1 MASYQADFYLGE
13 KRVCSL
19 WTHEADE
26 RGLYKEYAEPLF
38 RHGCSKGL
46 SLDYQKAV
54 FSKSLESML
63 EMKMKQ
69 TLTPDEISALVTSYL
84 MVKKFGLFQKQK
96 KAEME
101 IVIVKDKFG
110 IRRKDAFK
118 TRKKDRSKIIDTNVR
133 HPATASEGEAQ
144 EHACQRLTTR
154 TRKRSRKTR
163 RF

>member
-1 MASYQADFYLGE
+1 MASYQADFYLAE

-19 WTHEADE
+19 WVTEADE

-63 EMKMKQ
+63 EMKLKQ

-84 MVKKFGLFQKQK
+84 MVKKFGLLQQNTK
-96 KAEME
+96 ME

-110 IRRKDAFK
+110 TRRKDAFK
-118 TRKKDRSKIIDTNVR
+118 TRKKDRSKVIDTNVR
-133 HPATASEGEAQ
+133 VEAQ
-144 EHACQRLTTR
+144 EHVSKRLTTR